1 MQRKVL
7 DMFLVDPHW
16 NLSLNHPPL
25 LPDQNA
31 EEVELLIVC
40 FTLLRHVL
48 ESLIQTMTHRLGSI
62 LHLFQGR
69 DILIFIGQVDMT
81 EETSRG
87 WFLEKVMKHITK
99 LR

>member
-7 DMFLVDPHW
+7 DMFLADPHW

-25 LPDQNA
+25 PPDQNA

-40 FTLLRHVL
+40 FNLLLHVL
-48 ESLIQTMTHRLGSI
+48 ESLNQTMTHRLGSI

-69 DILIFIGQVDMT
+69 HIFIFVTQIDMSK
-81 EETSRG
+81 ETSRG
-87 WFLEKVMKHITK
+87 GLLEKIM
-99 LR
+99 